1 MKSFLLWGCEG
12 GVILYS
18 VSRKKSDVSFN
29 IVYTEVERMDLGAC

>member
-1 MKSFLLWGCEG
+1 M
-12 GVILYS
+12 ILYS